1 MSGATILPMVDP
13 RSVNLLGTLA
23 MAISTRVMATTNGV
37 TGRPT
42 ADTVALVGLAEV
54 FPGASQDTLARA
66 LGLSQSGAT
75 RLVDRLVRD
84 RLLTRK
90 PGPDGR
96 TVSLRTTEEG
106 AELARKTLRAR
117 AALVQELFSTLDQ
130 AEAARLTGL
139 LEKLLSNLVHDR
151 LDAFRICRM
160 CDVEVCHNRGCCP
173 VTDAVRAL
181 VQ

>member
-1 MSGATILPMVDP
+1 MSGATIPPVVDQ

-23 MAISTRVMATTNGV
+23 LAISTRVIEAAREV

-84 RLLTRK
+84 RLVTRE

-96 TVSLRTTEEG
+96 TVSLRTTEQG
-106 AELARKTLRAR
+106 FAAARATTRAR
-117 AALVQELFSTLDQ
+117 RALLQELLTTLDEV
-130 AEAARLTGL
+130 EAARLTVL
-139 LEKLLSNLVHDR
+139 LEKLLGSLVHER

-160 CDVEVCHNRGCCP
+160 CDVEVCHNRDCCP
-173 VTDAVRAL
+173 VTDAARAL
-181 VQ
+181 AQ